1 MKFIDICMNVKDL
14 VFETLKENKKLIIA
28 LYALFIITFIA
39 SWIIVAPKMASI
51 PVNATITNTPGA
63 DSSAVELFIH
73 NELSGI
79 ITYFASIFFGIPAIL
94 MVIYNGFN
102 IAALG
107 PLFAKVLPNG
117 GIMYII
123 YLIPHG
129 IFEFTGMVLDATGG
143 ILFFLFIWRFIRAL
157 IKSDTNGASD
167 AFDKTKKTLIQSI
180 TVFVIA
186 FCLTLIAAPI
196 EAYLSTNIAEFLMH
210 LFGLW

>member
-1 MKFIDICMNVKDL
+1 MNVKDL
-14 VFETLKENKKLIIA
+14 IFETLKENKKLIIG

-39 SWIIVAPKMASI
+39 TWIIVAPMMANV
-51 PVNATITNTPGA
+51 PVNETITTTPGT

-73 NELSGI
+73 NEASGLL
-79 ITYFASIFFGIPAIL
+79 TYFGSIFFGIPAIL
-94 MVIYNGFN
+94 MIIYNGFN

-107 PLFAKVLPNG
+107 PLFAKILPNG

-143 ILFFLFIWRFIRAL
+143 ILLFLFIWRFIRAL

-167 AFDKTKKTLIQSI
+167 AFKKTKKTLIQSI
-180 TVFVIA
+180 TIFLIA
-186 FCLTLIAAPI
+186 LCMTLIAAPI